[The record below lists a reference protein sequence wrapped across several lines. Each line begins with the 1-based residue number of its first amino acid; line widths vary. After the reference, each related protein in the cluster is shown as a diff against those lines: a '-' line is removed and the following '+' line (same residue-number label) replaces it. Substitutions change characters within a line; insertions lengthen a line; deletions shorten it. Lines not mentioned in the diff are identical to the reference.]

1 MKTLKELIE
10 TDKKFNMAYN
20 IGMLE
25 IQIENLPKN
34 SEARDSLI
42 ERKNTYL
49 KMYQDLPILE

>member
-1 MKTLKELIE
+1 MKTIRELIE
-10 TDKKFNMAYN
+10 TDKKFLFAYN

-49 KMYQDLPILE
+49 KMYQDSTIL